1 MKISVIGLGYVGA
14 VTAVCLAR
22 DGHEVFGIDLDPTK
36 LKLLSEGQAP
46 IIEEGI
52 DDITREA
59 TESGRLTVTDQ
70 LDQSI
75 ADCDIVFVCV
85 GTPSASNGSQDLAA
99 VRRVME
105 QIGTAFRD
113 CVDYPVIVLRSTV
126 HPGSTE
132 TVVKPILEEY
142 AKGKVGKDFGL
153 CFQPEFLREGSSV
166 RDFYNPPFTVIGT
179 ECEKSESKVR
189 QLFESYSGEFVVTS
203 FRTAEMLKLTCN
215 AFHSLKISFANEVG
229 RLGKS
234 LGVDSREVM
243 DLVCRDKSLNIS
255 PAYLRPGFAYGGS
268 CLPKDLRSMLYLAKI
283 NDVELPVVAGIQ
295 QTNAVHIQHAAEMV
309 MTSGSREVGIVGLSF
324 KPGTDDLRESPL
336 VALAEILI
344 GKGYNLRIYDPA
356 VNLARLMGS
365 NKRFIE
371 ETIPHIESL
380 LTNDLAEVVEH
391 ADVLVVGQKHKEL
404 AALQAKKGADKAVL
418 IDLVSLDQGQVEDNG
433 YKGICW

>member
-22 DGHEVFGIDLDPTK
+22 DGHEVFGIDLDPIK

-59 TESGRLTVTDQ
+59 TESGRLTVTNQ